1 MSYTINI
8 GTTSDDIR
16 RYKKEVSWIQSEGT
30 AKEIPIA
37 ATSVVDQLEPV
48 FIVDYDAAYLTCNY
62 VYCQALGLSYF
73 CRVSENTAKRIVL
86 TCTVDPLSVDID
98 NCKINVIRN
107 GGLGAPTKIQDSK
120 LPVIPGEQELMQTVA
135 THPALTTSAEWCY
148 VITVIG
154 GSVNNGN

>member
-8 GTTSDDIR
+8 GTTSDDIK
-16 RYKKEVSWIQSEGT
+16 RYKKTVSWIQSEGT

-107 GGLGAPTKIQDSK
+107 GGIGAPTKIQDTK
-120 LPVIPGEQELMQTVA
+120 LPIIPGEQEIMQTVA
-135 THPALTTSAEWCY
+135 THSALTTSATWCY

-154 GSVNNGN
+154 GATNGD

>member
-8 GTTSDDIR
+8 GSTSDDNKK
-16 RYKKEVSWIQSEGT
+16 YKKSVSWIESDGLP
-30 AKEIPIA
+30 KEIPIA

-86 TCTVDPLSVDID
+86 SCTVDPLSVNVD
-98 NCKINVIRN
+98 NCKINVVRN
-107 GGLGAPTKIQDSK
+107 GGIGSPTKIEDTK
-120 LPVIPGEQELMQTVA
+120 LPVLPGEQELMQIVSTNS
-135 THPALTTSAEWCY
+135 ALKTGASFCY

-154 GSVNNGN
+154 GEVNGN

>member
-8 GTTSDDIR
+8 GTTSNDVR
-16 RYKKEVSWIQSEGT
+16 KYKKDVSWILSGEVPR
-30 AKEIPIA
+30 EISIA
-37 ATSVVDQLEPV
+37 ATSTVDILEPV

-62 VYCQALGLSYF
+62 VYCSAFGLSYF

-107 GGLGAPTKIQDSK
+107 GGIGAPTKIQDSK

-135 THPALTTSAEWCY
+135 THSALTTSATWCY

-154 GSVNNGN
+154 GAANGD

>member
-16 RYKKEVSWIQSEGT
+16 KYNKNVDWILSGEVPR
-30 AKEIPIA
+30 EISIA
-37 ATSVVDQLEPV
+37 ATSTVDILEPV
-48 FIVDYDAAYLTCNY
+48 FIVDYDTAYLTCNY
-62 VYCQALGLSYF
+62 VHCSAFGLSYF

-86 TCTVDPLSVDID
+86 TCTVDPLSVNVD
-98 NCKINVIRN
+98 NCNINVIRN
-107 GGLGAPTKIQDSK
+107 GGIGAPTKIQDTK
-120 LPVIPGEQELMQTVA
+120 LPILTGEQELMQTVA
-135 THPALTTSAEWCY
+135 VNNSLSSAASECY